1 MPLDHFSLVAPIYD
15 RVFNG
20 VIPSDRLR
28 ALLDLPAQGWLLD
41 AGGGTGRVSGAL
53 RDQVGRVA
61 VVDYSPGM
69 LAQAGRKNGLAQAR
83 ARVQRLPFP
92 EGSFA
97 RIIVVDAFHHFDDQ
111 HGAARELFRVLA
123 PGGRLVIEDFDRS
136 RFLVKLMELGERALL
151 MRSRFFSAG
160 EMARLFGALGGRVT
174 LYGDSAINFWAVVE
188 KPQSVG

>member
-53 RDQVGRVA
+53 RDQVGGVA

-83 ARVQRLPFP
+83 ARVQRLPSLRAASRASSWWTP
-92 EGSFA
+92 STISTISTA
-97 RIIVVDAFHHFDDQ
+97 QRANCSACSRR
-111 HGAARELFRVLA
+111 GA
-123 PGGRLVIEDFDRS
+123 G
-136 RFLVKLMELGERALL
+136 
-151 MRSRFFSAG
+151 
-160 EMARLFGALGGRVT
+160 
-174 LYGDSAINFWAVVE
+174 W
-188 KPQSVG
+188 